1 MSRFELMAAELIG
14 STVCMLREA
23 LNREARERKWTTEE
37 RQETLKAALQIMH
50 LSLAD
55 TIRDVSLRIKERAEQ
70 QLEVFD
76 ANKAV
81 DMWDEIARKWE
92 GRQK

>member
-14 STVCMLREA
+14 STVGMLREA

-37 RQETLKAALQIMH
+37 RQETLNAALQVMH

-70 QLEVFD
+70 QLEVFS

-92 GRQK
+92 ARQK

>member
-1 MSRFELMAAELIG
+1 
-14 STVCMLREA
+14 MLREA

-37 RQETLKAALQIMH
+37 RQETLNAALQVMH

-70 QLEVFD
+70 QLEVFS

-92 GRQK
+92 ARQK